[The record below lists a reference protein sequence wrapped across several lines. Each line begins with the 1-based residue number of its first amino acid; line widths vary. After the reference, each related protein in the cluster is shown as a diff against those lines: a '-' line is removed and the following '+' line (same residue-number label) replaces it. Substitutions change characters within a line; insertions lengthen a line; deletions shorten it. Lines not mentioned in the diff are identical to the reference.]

1 MKVDV
6 TTLAAKKTGSIDLP
20 ADLFELEPR
29 RDILHRMVTYQLAK
43 RRAGTHQTQTRG
55 EVTGSTAKFGNQ
67 KGGGRARHGN
77 RKGPQFRGGAK
88 AFGPVSRSH
97 AIGMPKKVR
106 AMALRHALSSKA
118 AAGDLIVLEDTEL
131 KAAKTKELKGLLGK
145 LGLDHALVIDGAEVS
160 KNFALA
166 ARNIINLDVLP
177 VQGINVYDIL
187 RRRKLALTKA
197 AVEALEARFK

>member
-118 AAGDLIVLEDTEL
+118 ATGDLIVLEDTEL